1 MIKFTSQNGKSTP
14 WLSEKPTTKE
24 LERLT
29 IEQLLLIA
37 KKKKGLKK
45 LLLDF
50 LDGIELKI

>member
-1 MIKFTSQNGKSTP
+1 MIKFNGQNGKSTP

-24 LERLT
+24 LEKLT

-37 KKKKGLKK
+37 KNKKGLKK
-45 LLLDF
+45 LLLEF